1 MKQYAQH
8 EAGRLQQQLR
18 NSSLEGFTSELLKLN
33 QQGWDKILKHGDLK
47 RWSAGFHALPS
58 CEVSEINFNN
68 AAINVGTANDS
79 SMTGDEIRHA
89 LQQMHPWRKGPFD
102 IFGMHIDTEWHS
114 DWKWERLK
122 DAISP
127 LQGRTILDV
136 GCGSGYHLW
145 RILGAGARLA
155 VGIDPTPLFSM
166 HFATIKRYSPDSPA
180 FVLPVGI
187 EHMPAD
193 MRCFDSVFSMGIL
206 YHRKSPI
213 DHLIELKNL
222 LHKGGELIID
232 TLIIEGDENTCFMP
246 QGRYAKMR
254 NVWFIPS
261 VDMLQTWLKRAGFSR
276 IQIIDVSPT
285 TTLEQRSTEWMR
297 FESLADFLNPDDHSQ
312 TIEGYPAPIRAILT
326 AQA

>member
-58 CEVSEINFNN
+58 CEVSEINFNS

-79 SMTGDEIRHA
+79 SMTGNEIRHA

-102 IFGMHIDTEWHS
+102 IFGIHIDTEWHS

>member
-312 TIEGYPAPIRAILT
+312 TIEGYPAPLRAILS
-326 AQA
+326 ARA